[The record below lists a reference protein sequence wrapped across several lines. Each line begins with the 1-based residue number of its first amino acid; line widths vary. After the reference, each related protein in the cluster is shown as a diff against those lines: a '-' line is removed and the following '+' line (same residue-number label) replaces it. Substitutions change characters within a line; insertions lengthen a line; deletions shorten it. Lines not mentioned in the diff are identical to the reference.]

1 MPGNSGPGATGTLAL
16 VPANGGTPRA
26 LAGEF
31 ASARYGVWSPDGK
44 QIVFVGPDYLG
55 NPPNLVL
62 RWRHELVPFDFG
74 HISRAYPNFLRHFAQ
89 ANLVDLPRAAN

>member
-1 MPGNSGPGATGTLAL
+1 MPGNSVPGATGTLAL

-44 QIVFVGPDYLG
+44 KILLSASVAETRKRRSIGT
-55 NPPNLVL
+55 
-62 RWRHELVPFDFG
+62 
-74 HISRAYPNFLRHFAQ
+74 
-89 ANLVDLPRAAN
+89 